1 MLPIIEY
8 IEKHSPYDKSKSI
21 IIKKKVSLY
30 SACGE
35 VYVAFIK
42 VKTYAIIYYLDFS
55 KKKNLIYFRHSGERK
70 TLIG

>member
-8 IEKHSPYDKSKSI
+8 IVKHSPYDKGKGTKSKSI
-21 IIKKKVSLY
+21 IIKKKVNLY

-42 VKTYAIIYYLDFS
+42 VKTYAIIY
-55 KKKNLIYFRHSGERK
+55 
-70 TLIG
+70 